1 MYEFI
6 AVELNYNKIELIFY
20 KRLDNGLIE
29 IKRVPYLE
37 VNDELTASDELNDF
51 LDHIQMNVTNFLNL
65 N

>member
-20 KRLDNGLIE
+20 KKLDNGLIE

-37 VNDELTASDELNDF
+37 VDDELTASDELNDF
-51 LDHIQMNVTNFLNL
+51 LDHIQNNVTNFLNQ

>member
-20 KRLDNGLIE
+20 KRLENGLID
-29 IKRVPYLE
+29 IKRIPYIE
-37 VNDELTASDELNDF
+37 VTDELTMSEELSEF
-51 LDHIQMNVTNFLNL
+51 LDHIQNTVSNFLNP

>member
-20 KRLDNGLIE
+20 KKLDNGLIE
-29 IKRVPYLE
+29 IKRVSYLE
-37 VNDELTASDELNDF
+37 VEDELTASDELNDF
-51 LDHIQMNVTNFLNL
+51 LDHIQINVTNFLNQ

>member
-37 VNDELTASDELNDF
+37 VDDELTASDELNDF